1 MTFSKYFQFLIS
13 ELNKNKSTITKVFFS
28 IFISLSIFSSVT
40 ILKSSI
46 ENEIRNN
53 SRLLLGGDL
62 ELSTKNNPLNYNFLE
77 KFKSDFLITE
87 VIEFTSII
95 RTSYEQNKTT
105 RIKVIDDLYPL
116 IGEVKVEPADSLKIL
131 KNKPNT
137 ILIDKTTKN
146 NLDLKLGDEIKIQN
160 ISFEVIGII
169 ESLPDI
175 GGFFLFGDEVLIN
188 GLSFKN
194 LRINNLGSFI
204 NYKYKMKKKG

>member
-77 KFKSDFLITE
+77 KFKSDCFVFRDVDVVVCRFYAICECLVNSDACRELLVPENSKPFL
-87 VIEFTSII
+87 
-95 RTSYEQNKTT
+95 
-105 RIKVIDDLYPL
+105 
-116 IGEVKVEPADSLKIL
+116 
-131 KNKPNT
+131 
-137 ILIDKTTKN
+137 
-146 NLDLKLGDEIKIQN
+146 
-160 ISFEVIGII
+160 
-169 ESLPDI
+169 
-175 GGFFLFGDEVLIN
+175 
-188 GLSFKN
+188 
-194 LRINNLGSFI
+194 
-204 NYKYKMKKKG
+204 